1 MDGYVKHVG
10 VALTTV
16 SIAVGI
22 FFLQQL
28 CLAMAG
34 YLHERSLSIGLGEAI
49 RLGAEA
55 PFNLALAQAAA
66 IALVFAVAF
75 PHKAREPGFLE
86 AVHVRPLAGLVV
98 AVCFGAG
105 LCLQFPLAE
114 LGNFSQ
120 EIWPLS
126 FDEVA
131 RRHRLVTPATWWGGM
146 SALIAF
152 VLVAPVSEELVFRGW
167 FLPMLERRWGAMP
180 ALLWTSLLFGLM
192 HGGAGVLYATVAGLV
207 LGAVA
212 LRTRSTLASIAL
224 HAGVNAT
231 PLLLPVSLIRI
242 PGFNTLSER
251 VEHIHLGLLLVSI
264 VLSAALVALLW
275 RVTEDA

>member
-1 MDGYVKHVG
+1 MDGYLKHLG

-16 SIAVGI
+16 SIAVAI
-22 FFLQQL
+22 LFLDRL
-28 CLAMAG
+28 CLALAG
-34 YLHERSLSIGLGEAI
+34 YLHERSLSIGWGEAI

-55 PFNLALAQAAA
+55 PFNMALSQAAA
-66 IALVFAVAF
+66 IALIFAVAF
-75 PHKAREPGFLE
+75 PHTARESGFLE
-86 AVHVRPLAGLVV
+86 AVHVRPLAGPVV
-98 AVCFGAG
+98 ALCFGAG
-105 LCLQFPLAE
+105 LCLHFPLAE
-114 LGNFSQ
+114 LGNLSQ

-152 VLVAPVSEELVFRGW
+152 VVVAPISEELVFRGW
-167 FLPMLERRWGAMP
+167 FLWMLERRWGATP

-192 HGGAGVLYATVAGLV
+192 HVSGVVYATAAGLV

-231 PLLLPVSLIRI
+231 PLLLPVNLIRI

-251 VEHIHLGLLLVSI
+251 VEHIHAGLLLVSI
-264 VLSAALVALLW
+264 ALSAGLIALLW
-275 RVTEDA
+275 RVTKDG